1 MLAALVEPPYSIDLS
16 RRRSIWKILRSTLD
30 LYRRYPLLFVSL
42 AVGLIAAYELAVL
55 LIAGYGP
62 LAQHTHRSLQAR
74 IVLELL
80 SFSLIGPLISALH
93 VHAVISIGEGR
104 MPRLIDVARRGLRVL
119 LVVAAAAEIV
129 ANVGIVAGTYALA
142 IPGIILSVRW
152 SVVAQAAAVE
162 HEGWLP
168 ALRRSWRLT
177 SGSFW
182 HIFGLILVTG
192 LLALGIILGARTI
205 PVGNSSGIISVTLGI
220 AIDTVIASFLA
231 LTLAILYFDLLARE
245 LNPAPRRAS
254 EHRHLRDLD

>member
-1 MLAALVEPPYSIDLS
+1 MTDAYRIDLHTP
-16 RRRSIWKILRSTLD
+16 RSVREILLATVA

-42 AVGLIAAYELAVL
+42 AVGLITAYELAVL

-93 VHAVISIGEGR
+93 VHAVISIGEGHR
-104 MPRLIDVARRGLRVL
+104 PRLIDVARRGLRVL
-119 LVVAAAAEIV
+119 PVVAAAEIV

-168 ALRRSWRLT
+168 ALRRSWRLR
-177 SGSFW
+177 
-182 HIFGLILVTG
+182 H
-192 LLALGIILGARTI
+192 
-205 PVGNSSGIISVTLGI
+205 
-220 AIDTVIASFLA
+220 
-231 LTLAILYFDLLARE
+231 
-245 LNPAPRRAS
+245 PAPS
-254 EHRHLRDLD
+254 GTSSVSSSSLDCWPWGSSSVLAPSP